1 MGAIATS
8 NPDASKE
15 VRTQTVGTPMS
26 GVQIANGITQLRE
39 QNGGMHAWSQNQQ
52 CLHLGLGK
60 NNQVARLFIH
70 WHSGQVQE
78 LTNIA
83 ADQVLRV
90 IEPRTYDKNNLEKRG
105 ASDVVSIQQENN
117 SFIEYPSILLL
128 KKKIALII
136 SILLLV
142 SLLRSIV
149 VFVE

>member
-1 MGAIATS
+1 LYGSKEMGAIATS

-15 VRTQTVGTPMS
+15 VRTQTVGTPMA
-26 GVQIANGITQLRE
+26 GVQIANEITQLRE

-52 CLHLGLGK
+52 RLHLGLGK
-60 NNQVARLFIH
+60 NNQIDRLVIQ

-90 IEPRTYDKNNLEKRG
+90 VEPKTYDKNNLEKRR

-117 SFIEYPSILLL
+117 SFIKCLSILPL
-128 KKKIALII
+128 KKIALII
-136 SILLLV
+136 S
-142 SLLRSIV
+142 SI
-149 VFVE
+149 FL

>member
-15 VRTQTVGTPMS
+15 VRTQIIGTPMS

-52 CLHLGLGK
+52 RLHLGLGK
-60 NNQVARLFIH
+60 NNQVDCLFIQ
-70 WHSGQVQE
+70 WHSGHVQK

-83 ADQVLRV
+83 AEQVLRV
-90 IEPRTYDKNNLEKRG
+90 IEPRNYDKNNLEKRG
-105 ASDVVSIQQENN
+105 ASNVVSIQQQNN
-117 SFIEYPSILLL
+117 SFIECPSILP
-128 KKKIALII
+128 KKIALII

-142 SLLRSIV
+142 SFLRSLV

>member
-52 CLHLGLGK
+52 RLHLGLGK
-60 NNQVARLFIH
+60 NNQVARLFIQ

-105 ASDVVSIQQENN
+105 ASDVVSIQQKNN
-117 SFIEYPSILLL
+117 SFIEGPSILPL
-128 KKKIALII
+128 KKIALII

-142 SLLRSIV
+142 SLLRSLV

>member
-1 MGAIATS
+1 
-8 NPDASKE
+8 
-15 VRTQTVGTPMS
+15 MS

-52 CLHLGLGK
+52 RLHLGLGK
-60 NNQVARLFIH
+60 NNQVARLFIQ

-117 SFIEYPSILLL
+117 SFIEDPSILPL
-128 KKKIALII
+128 KKIALII
-136 SILLLV
+136 SFLLLV
-142 SLLRSIV
+142 SLWRSIV

>member
-1 MGAIATS
+1 MGECTLG
-8 NPDASKE
+8 
-15 VRTQTVGTPMS
+15 VR
-26 GVQIANGITQLRE
+26 
-39 QNGGMHAWSQNQQ
+39 NQQ
-52 CLHLGLGK
+52 RLHLGLGK
-60 NNQVARLFIH
+60 NNQVARLFIQ
-70 WHSGQVQE
+70 WHPGQVQE

-117 SFIEYPSILLL
+117 SFIEGSSILPL

-136 SILLLV
+136 SILLSV
-142 SLLRSIV
+142 SLLRIIV